1 MELSTMDQYEV
12 PVKIVVI
19 RNYVL
24 GMVRQHQ
31 HFAYHDRHAVTDMS
45 TTPDLDKLAQA
56 YHVGYMRL
64 DSNEG
69 MEETIRAFLDEEGTS
84 ILEVFVDPDDLC

>member
-1 MELSTMDQYEV
+1 
-12 PVKIVVI
+12 
-19 RNYVL
+19 
-24 GMVRQHQ
+24 
-31 HFAYHDRHAVTDMS
+31 
-45 TTPDLDKLAQA
+45 
-56 YHVGYMRL
+56 MRL